1 MGSFPYGT
9 KEWFRLEDF
18 TPLSLTLPTKASGCH
33 VRDRSSQAGRG
44 KFLAAYQGRMLTV
57 FTHPGAGCRVSYRV
71 GLCLQARALAEELL
85 HAGGRYEPLVW
96 K

>member
-1 MGSFPYGT
+1 MIKRDDFVVDEGLPRSCLLT
-9 KEWFRLEDF
+9 K
-18 TPLSLTLPTKASGCH
+18 
-33 VRDRSSQAGRG
+33 AGRG